1 MGLLVTLVMKYLPLV
16 LGFLIG
22 KTIIKLVL
30 RRWEL
35 QKIFKAFSGPK
46 PHFLWGNTKELFG
59 DYQGLVRMAELAHVY
74 SGAYPAWTGPAD
86 AQLVIVTSGTTR
98 AVLAGAD
105 PKDEFSNSL
114 LGPWIGDG
122 LLLSHGKK
130 WERTRR
136 LLTPAFHS
144 DNLKNYIKT
153 FEECSKELVKK
164 WQHSTE
170 PEEVFQHVSLL
181 TLDIIMQCLF
191 GFHSNCQS
199 GSVLHPYI
207 QGVYD
212 VSELVAKRVVNPL
225 YHYKFIYKLSGNGK
239 RFQAACDAIH
249 EHSERIIRERRSL
262 IASEKP
268 GTRNMDFL
276 DVLLTAKDRDDVSL
290 SDKEIRDEVNT
301 FIFEGHES
309 TASTI
314 TWFLYNMA
322 KHPEYQ
328 NKCRE
333 EILEVIGKDKEI
345 TWNNI
350 NKLSFTEM
358 CISESMR
365 LYPAVPLISRC
376 LGQDTTLPDGR
387 VVPKGVGVSVSL
399 FAVHRDP
406 EVWENPHEYD
416 PERFHP
422 DKRVSSL
429 IHMPFS
435 TGPRKCI
442 GMQFALTQVKVVA
455 CEILRNF
462 HIDLDPPHEATPES
476 ILFLR
481 SKSGVYL
488 KFIKLPVEGVPIL

>member
-345 TWNNI
+345 TW
-350 NKLSFTEM
+350 SW
-358 CISESMR
+358 
-365 LYPAVPLISRC
+365 
-376 LGQDTTLPDGR
+376 
-387 VVPKGVGVSVSL
+387 
-399 FAVHRDP
+399 VHRDP